1 MTIALSIVLVIMAIV
16 IVGLVLMQSG
26 KSHGLSGTI
35 AGGAETFFGKDKAKG
50 ADKLL
55 NKITTIL
62 VIVFA
67 LILIVLYLVQPD
79 YESVQTPD
87 LGFGNS
93 QYRDED
99 VLTDTD
105 TSAATSD
112 AATSDAATSDA
123 ATSDDASTSE
133 AVTTDAGTTAQ

>member
-99 VLTDTD
+99 VLTDTA
-105 TSAATSD
+105 AATSD